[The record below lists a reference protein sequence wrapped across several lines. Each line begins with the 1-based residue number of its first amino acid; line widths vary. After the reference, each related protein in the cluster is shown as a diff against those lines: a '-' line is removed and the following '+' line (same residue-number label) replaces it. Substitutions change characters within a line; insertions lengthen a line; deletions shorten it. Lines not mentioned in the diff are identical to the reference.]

1 MIRIESTESTHR
13 LGAWLVWATLLAC
26 LGSPAQAQNYP
37 TQPIKVLLPYAAGGV
52 ADITARVIGQKL
64 SQQLGQQVIID
75 NLPSAGQVVATEA
88 VMKAEPDGHTLLWL
102 NSGHAVSVSLFKS
115 LPYDPVKDF
124 APVSTVGFFGMALLV
139 NPDSPY
145 RTAKDFIAA
154 AKSAP
159 GKLNVG
165 TTIIGSTQF
174 GAAEL
179 LKSMAGVDFQT
190 VPFKATPAIITA
202 VKGNDLQAMIEILA
216 PVIPHIKSG
225 NLRALAV
232 TFDHRFAG
240 LPEVPTLAESG
251 VPGYEASAWNAIAAP
266 AKTPKAIIERLNRE
280 IYATVSAPEV
290 KQRLQDLG
298 VDPRASTPEAL
309 RDHLVAEMAKWKA
322 VVERAKIEKQ

>member
-1 MIRIESTESTHR
+1 MTKSDIAFRM
-13 LGAWLVWATLLAC
+13 AC
-26 LGSPAQAQNYP
+26 AILPACFAGTALAQNYP
-37 TQPIKVLLPYAAGGV
+37 TQPVKILLPYAAGGV

-64 SQQLGQQVIID
+64 SQQLGQQVIVD
-75 NLPSAGQVVATEA
+75 NRPSAGQVVATEA
-88 VMKAEPDGHTLLWL
+88 VMKADPDGHTLLWL

-145 RTAKDFIAA
+145 KSMKDFIAA
-154 AKSAP
+154 VKANP
-159 GKLNVG
+159 GKFNVG

-179 LKSMAGVDFQT
+179 LKSMAGIDFQT
-190 VPFKATPAIITA
+190 VPFKATPGIITA
-202 VKGNDLQAMIEILA
+202 VKGNDLQAMMEILA

-232 TFDHRFAG
+232 TFDRRFVG
-240 LPEVPTLAESG
+240 LPDIPTLSESG
-251 VPGYEASAWNAIAAP
+251 VPGYEASAWNAIAVP
-266 AKTPKAIIERLNRE
+266 AKTSKSVIDRLNRE
-280 IYATVSAPEV
+280 IHAAVAAPEV
-290 KQRLQDLG
+290 KQRLQELG

-309 RDHLVAEMAKWKA
+309 REHLVSEIAKWKA
-322 VVERAKIEKQ
+322 VIERAKIEKQ